1 MHLIVT
7 ALMTPFRPGASPPPV
22 RIPTLFTSA
31 TLRPPPGLLRGASL
45 ANRPPT
51 GRAPRAGGKVP
62 GPVGKRPDA
71 AGRWSALTCPSTRLT
86 GEERRIPM
94 TKTRSGT
101 KGPGALGAALVLAV
115 GGFGAGVGAG
125 GGGGGGPR
133 GGGGGD

>member
-51 GRAPRAGGKVP
+51 GRAPRAGEKVP

-86 GEERRIPM
+86 GEERRITL
-94 TKTRSGT
+94 TKKPGPV
-101 KGPGALGAALVLAV
+101 KGARGV
-115 GGFGAGVGAG
+115 GG
-125 GGGGGGPR
+125 
-133 GGGGGD
+133 

>member
-1 MHLIVT
+1 MHFIVT

-45 ANRPPT
+45 ANRPST
-51 GRAPRAGGKVP
+51 DRTPRSRGKVP

-94 TKTRSGT
+94 MRSRSWT
-101 KGPGALGAALVLAV
+101 KGPGVLGAALLLAV
-115 GGFGAGVGAG
+115 GGLGAGLAGGAG
-125 GGGGGGPR
+125 GAAPP
-133 GGGGGD
+133 GGD